1 MRKPNWRTIF
11 PKCAPETTP
20 SLVESICMRRPP
32 NTHRAHAQRI
42 DTKVKHQQKEYWIR
56 LFLSNWCLCVFVFF
70 FLPSFFDWIMLDIGE
85 CEPFVTEWYLFGREK
100 SGMIYLESAPRYN
113 FCYNGDADSR
123 QKRKRNIPF
132 CGKGWHSV
140 IDFLFPLVFSFVCIC
155 IWETWVVVSHI
166 LILFAH
172 TLLTYLHIFGPIL
185 SIPFICWCCWVCVC
199 VCVPPHE
206 LIFTIFEPFSE
217 QSKWNETSNRKE
229 KKRAYQNWDNNSRIS
244 SFDMKANTFFLVHV
258 RYDRNA
264 NRTFWTIEAQ
274 NCGIWFY
281 LSLDMCVCIRVFFSC
296 RNNKRVSKIL
306 TVCYRAIF
314 EYFSRS
320 LQKWRE
326 NEMCAISNG

>member
-32 NTHRAHAQRI
+32 NTHRAHAQQI

-113 FCYNGDADSR
+113 CCYNGDADSR

-140 IDFLFPLVFSFVCIC
+140 IDFLFPLVFAFVCRRLAY
-155 IWETWVVVSHI
+155 SN
-166 LILFAH
+166 
-172 TLLTYLHIFGPIL
+172 
-185 SIPFICWCCWVCVC
+185 FICTHPPHISTYFWPDIIYSFYMLMLLSVCVC
-199 VCVPPHE
+199 VCATSWTH
-206 LIFTIFEPFSE
+206 FHDFRTILGTE
-217 QSKWNETSNRKE
+217 QMKWNKQPKRE
-229 KKRAYQNWDNNSRIS
+229 KKS
-244 SFDMKANTFFLVHV
+244 
-258 RYDRNA
+258 
-264 NRTFWTIEAQ
+264 
-274 NCGIWFY
+274 
-281 LSLDMCVCIRVFFSC
+281 LSELR
-296 RNNKRVSKIL
+296 
-306 TVCYRAIF
+306 
-314 EYFSRS
+314 
-320 LQKWRE
+320 
-326 NEMCAISNG
+326 